1 MLGIAWS
8 LSWVLPAL
16 NLIAFLGALATYRI
30 KKGIVAAG
38 FSLVAIFAA
47 FVVFWFLVSEVLEN
61 GFLSDQMT
69 WFQIAETKIIFG
81 FYVDRLTLLLLGLI
95 TFVAL
100 IVQVYSFGYM
110 KKEPRFGWF
119 FTVNAFFVASMLA
132 LVLAD
137 NLLFLYF
144 AWELVGLG
152 SYLLIG
158 FWYERRS
165 AAEAAKKAFITTR
178 IGDVALLIGII
189 VLFKSTGT
197 FQISTII
204 DYAQSGLIGSETILI
219 ASILI
224 FLGAMGKS
232 AQVPFHVWLPDA
244 MEGPTP
250 VSALIHAATMVVAG
264 VYLVTRMLPLFEIS
278 STTMWVVT
286 IVGMSSFLL
295 AACMAM
301 VMHDIK
307 RVLAYSTISHL
318 GLMMFALG
326 CGAASAAVVHLL
338 AHGVGKAIL
347 FLCSGN
353 VSHSLDGETNLMKMG
368 GLLKKLPLTA
378 VLFLIGSISLAG
390 IFPLAGFFSKDEII
404 SGVLDGRG
412 WFFVGVLLIGTVL
425 SSLYLAR
432 LWILVFFKKSQH
444 QTEVQHQPNVF
455 MKMPLIVLAIPTVVF
470 GISLAQFNNSFFGLH
485 AWFIEY
491 SQHHFNFLIAILSTL
506 AALLGVFIA
515 WVMIFR
521 KFSENHLMMITF
533 KRIEHILIRKFFFDD
548 FYQFVIDKII
558 LIVANM
564 VALLDRKLVNDIL
577 VDGLPKLVYSIG
589 RIVRVFQS
597 GQISHYAFAM
607 IFFASLI
614 FAGWWLLVTNT

>member
-1 MLGIAWS
+1 MLGIVWN

-16 NLIAFLGALATYRI
+16 NLIAFLGALATHRI
-30 KKGIVAAG
+30 KKGIVAAAI
-38 FSLVAIFAA
+38 SIVAIFTA
-47 FVVFWFLVSEVLEN
+47 FVVFWFLVSEILQN
-61 GFLSDQMT
+61 GFLADQIT
-69 WFQIAETKIIFG
+69 WFQIAETKIILG
-81 FYVDRLTLLLLGLI
+81 FYVDRLTVLLLGLI

-110 KKEPRFGWF
+110 KNEPRFGWF
-119 FTVNAFFVASMLA
+119 FTVNAFFVAAMLA

-158 FWYERRS
+158 FWYDRRS

-204 DYAQSGLIGSETILI
+204 DHAQSGLIGSQTILI
-219 ASILI
+219 SSILI
-224 FLGAMGKS
+224 FIGAMGKS

-264 VYLVTRMLPLFEIS
+264 VYLITRMLPLFEIS
-278 STTMWVVT
+278 PIAMWVVT
-286 IVGMSSFLL
+286 LVGLSSFLL
-295 AACMAM
+295 AASMAI
-301 VMHDIK
+301 VMNDIK

-353 VSHSLDGETNLMKMG
+353 VSHSLDGETSLLKMG
-368 GLLKKLPLTA
+368 GLLKKLPLTG

-390 IFPLAGFFSKDEII
+390 IFPFAGFFSKDEII
-404 SGVLDGRG
+404 SGILDGRG
-412 WFFVGVLLIGTVL
+412 WFFMVILLVGTVL

-432 LWILVFFKKSQH
+432 LWIMVFFRRSQR
-444 QTEVQHQPNVF
+444 QTEVRHQPNVF
-455 MKMPLIVLAIPTVVF
+455 MKIPLVVLVIPTVVF
-470 GISLAQFNNSFFGLH
+470 GISLAQFNNGFLGVH
-485 AWFIEY
+485 AWFIDY
-491 SQHHFNFLIAILSTL
+491 SQHHFNLLVAVLSTV
-506 AALLGVFIA
+506 AALLGVLIA

-521 KFSENHLMMITF
+521 EFPKNSWMIISF
-533 KRIEHILIRKFFFDD
+533 KKIEHILIRKVFFDD

-558 LIVANM
+558 LIVAKL

-577 VDGLPKLVYSIG
+577 VDGLPKMVYSLG
-589 RIVRVFQS
+589 RIVRVLQS
-597 GQISHYAFAM
+597 GQIGHYAFAM
-607 IFFASLI
+607 IFFTSVI
-614 FAGWWLLVTNT
+614 FAAWWLLVTNT